1 VDVKP
6 PFILYLKSV
15 RKMKIILKQE
25 HDILGAAGE
34 IKEVKDGYARNY
46 LIPRGIA
53 VTVTPSNL
61 KTFEEIKRQKSRKI
75 QKEIETAQKLS
86 TDLSSTVLN
95 VFVKT
100 AEDDKIYGSVTAQV
114 IYNMLKEKGYEN
126 IERKKILL
134 HEHIKTLGEHFVDI
148 KLHSNVTAKV
158 KVVVEKEKVE
168 EEPPVENTA
177 EESAKTDSN

>member
-1 VDVKP
+1 
-6 PFILYLKSV
+6 
-15 RKMKIILKQE
+15 MKIILKQD

-53 VTVTPSNL
+53 LAVTPSNL
-61 KTFEEIKRQKSRKI
+61 RTFEEIKKQKSRKI
-75 QKEIETAQKLS
+75 QKEIEEAKKLS
-86 TDLSSTVLN
+86 SDLSNTSLT

-100 AEDDKIYGSVTAQV
+100 SEDDKIYGSVTAQM

-134 HEHIKTLGEHFVDI
+134 HEHIKTLGEHLVDV
-148 KLHSNVTAKV
+148 KLHTDVVAKL
-158 KVVVEKEKVE
+158 KIVVEKEKVE
-168 EEPPVENTA
+168 EIPNPENNIEENT
-177 EESAKTDSN
+177 DSEKK

>member
-1 VDVKP
+1 
-6 PFILYLKSV
+6 
-15 RKMKIILKQE
+15 MKIILKQD

-53 VTVTPSNL
+53 LAVTPSNL
-61 KTFEEIKRQKSRKI
+61 RTFEEIKKQKSRKI
-75 QKEIETAQKLS
+75 QKEIEEAKKLS
-86 TDLSSTVLN
+86 YDLSNTTLN

-100 AEDDKIYGSVTAQV
+100 SEDDKIYGSVTAQM

-134 HEHIKTLGEHFVDI
+134 HEHIKTLGEHLVDI
-148 KLHSNVTAKV
+148 KLHTDVVAKL

-168 EEPPVENTA
+168 EMHDTENNIEETA
-177 EESAKTDSN
+177 DSEKK

>member
-1 VDVKP
+1 
-6 PFILYLKSV
+6 
-15 RKMKIILKQE
+15 MKIILKQD

-53 VTVTPSNL
+53 LAVTPSNL
-61 KTFEEIKRQKSRKI
+61 RTFEEIKKQKSRKI
-75 QKEIETAQKLS
+75 QKEIEEAKKLS
-86 TDLSSTVLN
+86 SDLSNTTLT

-100 AEDDKIYGSVTAQV
+100 SEDDKIYGSVTAQM

-126 IERKKILL
+126 IDRKKILL
-134 HEHIKTLGEHFVDI
+134 HEHIKTLGEHLVDV
-148 KLHSNVTAKV
+148 KLHTDVVAKL

-168 EEPPVENTA
+168 EIPDSENNIEETA
-177 EESAKTDSN
+177 DSEK